1 MCLSKQWQLSGIK
14 GDIKNMLISE
24 IQALR
29 TVLEDCTSDSEGWFN
44 YYRNDILTLNR
55 CRNGRKV
62 AWCIWDENLQSCRY
76 VDTLKRLSEKEIE
89 DELL

>member
-1 MCLSKQWQLSGIK
+1 MTVREVQAIK
-14 GDIKNMLISE
+14 
-24 IQALR
+24 
-29 TVLEDCTSDSEGWFN
+29 TVLEDCTGDSEGWQD
-44 YYRNDILTLNR
+44 YYYDNDILTINR
-55 CRNGRKV
+55 CRNGRIV